1 MPIRLLDPLTNFIK
15 NAWEDAH
22 CMTRALKGSGFLG
35 LAVMMAVGL
44 HQFVILSGGDAVPG
58 WMIGGHAHLG
68 VLSILAIV
76 MGFAVPALGVTGNL
90 RTAVTGL
97 FIAGQWGIPGIVW
110 LGEGFG
116 LMFLMPTG
124 FIWGGALIVSMLIM
138 FYKSVTQPGGAV
150 GGGPSTVAPSDD

>member
-1 MPIRLLDPLTNFIK
+1 
-15 NAWEDAH
+15 
-22 CMTRALKGSGFLG
+22 MTKALKSSGFLG

-44 HQFVILSGGDAVPG
+44 HQFVMLSGGNAVPP

-76 MGFAVPALGVTGNL
+76 MGFAVPALDVTGNL
-90 RTAVTGL
+90 RTAVTAL

-116 LMFLMPTG
+116 LLFLMPTG
-124 FIWGGALIVSMLIM
+124 FLWGGALIISMLIM
-138 FYKSVTQPGGAV
+138 LYATLIQDTSTTGTDPTGAALV
-150 GGGPSTVAPSDD
+150 DD

>member
-1 MPIRLLDPLTNFIK
+1 MFLSHPPVT
-15 NAWEDAH
+15 
-22 CMTRALKGSGFLG
+22 MTKALKASGFLG

-44 HQFVILSGGDAVPG
+44 HQFVILSGGSAVPP

-76 MGFAVPALGVTGNL
+76 MGFAVPALGVTGTL
-90 RTAVTGL
+90 RTAVTVL

-116 LMFLMPTG
+116 LTFLMPTG
-124 FIWGGALIVSMLIM
+124 FLWGLCLIASMLIM
-138 FYKSVTQPGGAV
+138 FYVTVTGDADTGGS
-150 GGGPSTVAPSDD
+150 GPAAMAPSDD

>member
-1 MPIRLLDPLTNFIK
+1 MTKPLK
-15 NAWEDAH
+15 A
-22 CMTRALKGSGFLG
+22 SGFLG

-76 MGFAVPALGVTGNL
+76 MGFAVPALNVTGTL
-90 RTAVTGL
+90 RTAVTVL

-124 FIWGGALIVSMLIM
+124 FLWGGALIISMLIM
-138 FYKSVTQPGGAV
+138 LYATVTQDTSTAGS
-150 GGGPSTVAPSDD
+150 GPIATTPTND

>member
-1 MPIRLLDPLTNFIK
+1 
-15 NAWEDAH
+15 
-22 CMTRALKGSGFLG
+22 MTKALKSSGFLG

-44 HQFVILSGGDAVPG
+44 HQFTIVAGGDPVPP

-90 RTAVTGL
+90 RTAVTAL

-116 LMFLMPTG
+116 LLFLMPTG
-124 FIWGGALIVSMLIM
+124 FLWGIALIVSMLIM
-138 FYKSVTQPGGAV
+138 LYATLTGGVEA
-150 GGGPSTVAPSDD
+150 GGSGPAAMAPSDD

>member
-1 MPIRLLDPLTNFIK
+1 MTPRLDMTKPLK
-15 NAWEDAH
+15 A
-22 CMTRALKGSGFLG
+22 SGFLG
-35 LAVMMAVGL
+35 LTVMMAVGL
-44 HQFVILSGGDAVPG
+44 HQFVILSGGDAVPA

-76 MGFAVPALGVTGNL
+76 MGFAVPALDVSGTL
-90 RTAVTGL
+90 RTAVTVL

-124 FIWGGALIVSMLIM
+124 FLWGGALILSMLIM
-138 FYKSVTQPGGAV
+138 LYATVMQDTSTAGS
-150 GGGPSTVAPSDD
+150 GPTATAPADD

>member
-1 MPIRLLDPLTNFIK
+1 
-15 NAWEDAH
+15 
-22 CMTRALKGSGFLG
+22 MTKALKSSGFLG

-44 HQFVILSGGDAVPG
+44 HQFTIVAGGDPVPP

-90 RTAVTGL
+90 RTAVTAL
-97 FIAGQWGIPGIVW
+97 FVAGQWGIPGIVW

-116 LMFLMPTG
+116 LLFLMPTG
-124 FIWGGALIVSMLIM
+124 FLWGIALIVSMLIM
-138 FYKSVTQPGGAV
+138 LYATLTGDVEAGGS
-150 GGGPSTVAPSDD
+150 GPAAMAPSDD

>member
-1 MPIRLLDPLTNFIK
+1 
-15 NAWEDAH
+15 
-22 CMTRALKGSGFLG
+22 MTKALKGSGFLG
-35 LAVMMAVGL
+35 LAVMMSVGM
-44 HQFVILSGGDAVPG
+44 HQFVIVSGGNPVPP

-76 MGFAVPALGVTGNL
+76 MGFAVPALGVTGQL

-116 LMFLMPTG
+116 LLFLMPTG
-124 FIWGGALIVSMLIM
+124 FLWGICLILSMLIM
-138 FYKSVTQPGGAV
+138 FYVTVTGDAEAG
-150 GGGPSTVAPSDD
+150 GGGPAAMAPGDD

>member
-1 MPIRLLDPLTNFIK
+1 MTKPLK
-15 NAWEDAH
+15 A
-22 CMTRALKGSGFLG
+22 SGFLG

-44 HQFVILSGGDAVPG
+44 HQFVLLSGGNGVPG

-76 MGFAVPALGVTGNL
+76 MGFAIPALEVTGML
-90 RTAVTGL
+90 RTVVTAL
-97 FIAGQWGIPGIVW
+97 FIAGQWGVPGIVW

-124 FIWGGALIVSMLIM
+124 FLWGSALILAMLIM
-138 FYKSVTQPGGAV
+138 LYATLTQDLSRGGKESAGVTPG
-150 GGGPSTVAPSDD
+150 DD

>member
-1 MPIRLLDPLTNFIK
+1 MTLLLDMTKPLK
-15 NAWEDAH
+15 A
-22 CMTRALKGSGFLG
+22 SGFLG

-76 MGFAVPALGVTGNL
+76 MGFAVPALDVTGNL
-90 RTAVTGL
+90 RTAVTAL

-116 LMFLMPTG
+116 LTFLMPTG
-124 FIWGGALIVSMLIM
+124 FLWGGALIVSMLIM
-138 FYKSVTQPGGAV
+138 LYATITQDTATA
-150 GGGPSTVAPSDD
+150 GGGPTGAAPADD

>member
-1 MPIRLLDPLTNFIK
+1 
-15 NAWEDAH
+15 
-22 CMTRALKGSGFLG
+22 MTRALKGSGFLG

-44 HQFVILSGGDAVPG
+44 HQFVLLSGGSAVPP

-76 MGFAVPALGVTGNL
+76 MGFAVPALEITGTVRTIVT
-90 RTAVTGL
+90 AL

-116 LMFLMPTG
+116 FMFLMPTG
-124 FIWGGALIVSMLIM
+124 FIWGGALIVAMLIM
-138 FYKSVTQPGGAV
+138 FYKSVTQPAQM
-150 GGGPSTVAPSDD
+150 GGGGSSSVTLSDD

>member
-1 MPIRLLDPLTNFIK
+1 
-15 NAWEDAH
+15 
-22 CMTRALKGSGFLG
+22 MTKALKSSGFLG

-44 HQFVILSGGDAVPG
+44 HQFVIVAGGETVPP

-76 MGFAVPALGVTGNL
+76 MGFAVPALEVTGTL
-90 RTAVTGL
+90 RTAVTVL

-116 LMFLMPTG
+116 LSFLMPTG
-124 FIWGGALIVSMLIM
+124 FLWGGGLIVAMLIM
-138 FYKSVTQPGGAV
+138 FYASLTRDPGIAGEGARR
-150 GGGPSTVAPSDD
+150 GAPADD

>member
-1 MPIRLLDPLTNFIK
+1 MTALLDMTKPLK
-15 NAWEDAH
+15 A
-22 CMTRALKGSGFLG
+22 SGFLG

-68 VLSILAIV
+68 VISILAIV
-76 MGFAVPALGVTGNL
+76 MGFAVPALDVTGTL
-90 RTAVTGL
+90 RTAVTAL

-116 LMFLMPTG
+116 LTFLMPTG
-124 FIWGGALIVSMLIM
+124 FLWGGALIASMLIM
-138 FYKSVTQPGGAV
+138 LYATITQDTSTP
-150 GGGPSTVAPSDD
+150 GGGPTGTAPADD